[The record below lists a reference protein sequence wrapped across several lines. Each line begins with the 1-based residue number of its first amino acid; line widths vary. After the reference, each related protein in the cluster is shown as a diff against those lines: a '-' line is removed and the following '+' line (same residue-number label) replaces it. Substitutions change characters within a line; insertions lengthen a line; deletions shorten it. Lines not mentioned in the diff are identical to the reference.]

1 MASGILLVLIIV
13 PSVWSALISV
23 RVKMRDFTINV
34 MAGLSHGRL
43 RRVFCAYYVGLFLI
57 ALLAV
62 LDMAAYSR
70 HGYWRKKTAFLMV
83 YDVWGMIRL
92 DWLALLVVSLF
103 DLLSVVLVAR
113 LITWRLRRVSIS
125 LGAQQ

>member
-13 PSVWSALISV
+13 LSVWSPLISV
-23 RVKMRDFTINV
+23 RVQMRDFTINV
-34 MAGLSHGRL
+34 MAGLSYGRL
-43 RRVFCAYYVGLFLI
+43 RRLFCAYYVGLFLI

-62 LDMAAYSR
+62 LAMAAYSR
-70 HGYWRKKTAFLMV
+70 HGYWRKKTAFLMA

-103 DLLSVVLVAR
+103 DLLPVALVAR
-113 LITWRLRRVSIS
+113 LFT
-125 LGAQQ
+125 